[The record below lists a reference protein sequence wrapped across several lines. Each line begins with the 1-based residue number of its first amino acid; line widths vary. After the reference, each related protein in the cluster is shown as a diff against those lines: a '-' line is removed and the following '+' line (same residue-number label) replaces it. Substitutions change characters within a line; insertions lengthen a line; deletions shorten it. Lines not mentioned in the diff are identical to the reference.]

1 MSGSLSLIFDL
12 KVSAHGSNYLANS
25 RDLVDRLKVKFA
37 GEVMQDTDGY
47 DLFKLCKH
55 FLLTDYERASMFREG
70 IQTVEFRRLDAI
82 LKIRRSQELTRRID
96 STIFIRTNIGFHW
109 IIRQT
114 FKPETD
120 SLFSSISGV

>member
-12 KVSAHGSNYLANS
+12 KVSGHGSNYLANTVS

-55 FLLTDYERASMFREG
+55 LLLTDYERASMFREG
-70 IQTVEFRRLDAI
+70 IQSVEFRRLDAI
-82 LKIRRSQELTRRID
+82 LKIRRSQELTRRIN

-109 IIRQT
+109 ITR
-114 FKPETD
+114 F
-120 SLFSSISGV
+120 